1 MPTYWAIDLGTTN
14 TVSAMADETG
24 VHLVHLPHIVR
35 EMPSPMSPLVPSAV
49 YLYQTRRRWL
59 WFFHRNVL
67 QVLIGQLALDQ
78 NFDGQSPSFAQG
90 FKRFLGGESQ
100 RPIARV
106 EHQHFSVREVT
117 RMFLRELL
125 NALRQ
130 QSQRRIAD
138 LTVAAPVGFYE
149 TYRAE
154 LQAIVKSLGVK
165 RFRSLD
171 EPIAAALGYGV
182 NVARD
187 ETLLVFDFGGGTLNL
202 AAIRLGGHAAETGA
216 APVLA
221 KHMVMLGGDDVD
233 RWIIE
238 KFVPSAV
245 RDIPAWHQDLKWE
258 AARVKEQA
266 SLRGESIFQFRG
278 LKPQPFTREDLVN
291 LLSERGLYDEIG
303 KAVAEMRRQLEEA
316 NVPEDYKQFDEVLLV
331 GGSTLLPGVAGVVDE
346 LCRPAIVRYPERQ
359 PELVFTYVA
368 LGAARFASGAPI
380 EDHIYHDYALSV
392 HNDRTRQ
399 VEYELLVPRGTR
411 YPTPPEFTTRYY
423 ADYNGMT
430 EMSFRVCEI
439 GRLGHAP
446 VSWEQRPNGASYWI
460 PQKES
465 HSGMVVTLNPADEP
479 IHLSPAGRGN
489 SPRLRVTYSVNEDRW
504 LCMTV
509 YDLVRKAY
517 LRIEEPVVRLR

>member
-1 MPTYWAIDLGTTN
+1 MPTYWAVDLGTTN
-14 TVSAMADETG
+14 TVTAMADETG

-35 EMPSPMSPLVPSAV
+35 EMPLPQSPLVPSAV
-49 YLYQTRRRWL
+49 HIYQTQQRWL
-59 WFFHRNVL
+59 LFFRRNVL
-67 QVLIGQLALDQ
+67 QVLIGQQALDQ
-78 NFDGQSPSFAQG
+78 NFDGLSPSFAQS
-90 FKRFLGGESQ
+90 FKRLIGSESQ
-100 RPIARV
+100 RPIVRINN
-106 EHQHFSVREVT
+106 QQFSVRDVT
-117 RMFLRELL
+117 RLFLRELL
-125 NALRQ
+125 SSIRQ
-130 QSQRRIAD
+130 QFQRRVTD
-138 LTVAAPVGFYE
+138 LTISAPVGFYE

-154 LQAIVKSLGVK
+154 LQAIVRSLGVK
-165 RFRSLD
+165 RFRSVD

-182 NVARD
+182 NVTRD

-202 AAIRLGGHAAETGA
+202 AAIRLGGHAAEVGA

-221 KHMVMLGGDDVD
+221 KHMVLLGGDDVD

-238 KFVPSAV
+238 KFVPGTV

-278 LKPQPFTREDLVN
+278 LKPQPFTRQDLVEI
-291 LLSERGLYDEIG
+291 LAARKLYEEIHN
-303 KAVAEMRRQLEEA
+303 ALMEMRRQLDA
-316 NVPEDYKQFDEVLLV
+316 ASVPDDHKRVDEVLLV
-331 GGSTLLPGVAGVVDE
+331 GGSTLLPEVAGLVDE

-368 LGAARFASGAPI
+368 LGAARFASGTPI

-392 HNDRTRQ
+392 HNDRTRK
-399 VEYELLVPRGTR
+399 VEYELLVPRSTR
-411 YPTPPEFTTRYY
+411 YPTSQSFIERYY

-430 EMSFRVCEI
+430 DMSFRVCEI

-446 VSWEQRPNGASYWI
+446 VAWEHRPNGASYWV
-460 PQKES
+460 PQTES
-465 HSGMVVTLNPADEP
+465 HNGMVVTLNPADEP
-479 IHLSPAGRGN
+479 IRLTPSGRGS
-489 SPRLRVTYSVNEDRW
+489 SPRLRVTYSVNADRW

>member
-1 MPTYWAIDLGTTN
+1 
-14 TVSAMADETG
+14 
-24 VHLVHLPHIVR
+24 
-35 EMPSPMSPLVPSAV
+35 
-49 YLYQTRRRWL
+49 
-59 WFFHRNVL
+59 
-67 QVLIGQLALDQ
+67 
-78 NFDGQSPSFAQG
+78 
-90 FKRFLGGESQ
+90 
-100 RPIARV
+100 
-106 EHQHFSVREVT
+106 
-117 RMFLRELL
+117 
-125 NALRQ
+125 
-130 QSQRRIAD
+130 
-138 LTVAAPVGFYE
+138 
-149 TYRAE
+149 
-154 LQAIVKSLGVK
+154 
-165 RFRSLD
+165 
-171 EPIAAALGYGV
+171 
-182 NVARD
+182 
-187 ETLLVFDFGGGTLNL
+187 
-202 AAIRLGGHAAETGA
+202 
-216 APVLA
+216 
-221 KHMVMLGGDDVD
+221 MVMLGGDDVD

-303 KAVAEMRRQLEEA
+303 KAVVEMRRQLEEA